1 VAVAAAAGRRLAVME
16 TKDALNP
23 SVPVIETRNAAR
35 FYVMGD
41 VTVKALR
48 GIDIR
53 IDRGEMVSVMGP
65 SGSGKS
71 TLMNLIGCLDTPTS
85 GTVLL
90 DGTDISEL
98 NEQALA
104 RVRNEKI
111 GFIFQQFNLLSRM
124 SVLDNVSTPLLY
136 AGVPAKQ
143 RRERAAHV
151 LERVG
156 LADRMKHLPRELSGG
171 QKQRVAIARALV
183 NNPSLLLADEPTG
196 ALDQKTGH
204 QILDLFNELHDG
216 GNTLVLVTH
225 DAEIGA
231 FAPRCIRIL
240 DGSVEA

>member
-1 VAVAAAAGRRLAVME
+1 ME

-143 RRERAAHV
+143 RRERASHV

-196 ALDQKTGH
+196 ALDQTTGH

-225 DAEIGA
+225 DSEIGA